1 MTGLTVKEEEGTY
14 NSFDLSAYSIF
25 CTRFQNSYVITT
37 IHSSTVYILPP
48 HLSHK
53 PSNCVTVSHI
63 FKYQIKGS
71 VPTQRLHLS

>member
-53 PSNCVTVSHI
+53 PYNCVTVSH
-63 FKYQIKGS
+63 FLNIKERQCGYS
-71 VPTQRLHLS
+71 AINLS